1 MGPEHQPDC
10 LWGVGSEQWVLFL
23 PAPEYM
29 LLHWVQS
36 RAGLGDPPDVR
47 GSQPGQGWFRPLS
60 LSEVASGTAAVLGAA
75 SPWAGVYTGLM
86 V

>member
-1 MGPEHQPDC
+1 MGLIFASSRVHAAS
-10 LWGVGSEQWVLFL
+10 L
-23 PAPEYM
+23 
-29 LLHWVQS
+29 VQS

-60 LSEVASGTAAVLGAA
+60 LSEVASSTAAVLGAS
-75 SPWAGVYTGLM
+75 SPWAGVYTGLT